1 MSVTQKKLSS
11 DRRQFV
17 LMVSL
22 VNCSVYLLSGLLDS
36 KLSFWAKL
44 LLHLLYHIWIMRLCI
59 LAQAME
65 IHRLVDMMFVY
76 VCLFFSL
83 CLESIFLNF
92 KVNSAS
98 ILS

>member
-17 LMVSL
+17 LMGSL

-65 IHRLVDMMFVY
+65 IHRFGGHY
-76 VCLFFSL
+76 VCICLF
-83 CLESIFLNF
+83 IFLF
-92 KVNSAS
+92 MS
-98 ILS
+98 